1 MRVLADS
8 HAVVWYLQGSDRLSP
23 PAAQALAEAE
33 ETDGIV
39 VSIATLVDLW
49 YVTQTTRKLTDAHL
63 AELRNALLS
72 SAGFILQPIDLPV
85 ADATMSIA
93 RDLLADPWDPSSWGP
108 PVCWRCRWSLATRP
122 FANRGSCRSSG
133 EQRSPLP
140 SEALGVQLANALPH
154 KLRVRSSSRPL
165 RPQRFLVVLGFVK
178 PKASD
183 RLDASVWL
191 SYEP

>member
-49 YVTQTTRKLTDAHL
+49 YVTQTTRKLTDTHL

-72 SAGFILQPIDLPV
+72 SGFILQSIDLPV

-93 RDLLADPWDPSSWGP
+93 RDLLADPWDRFIVGTA
-108 PVCWRCRWSLATRP
+108 RML
-122 FANRGSCRSSG
+122 
-133 EQRSPLP
+133 
-140 SEALGVQLANALPH
+140 ALPLVTRD
-154 KLRVRSSSRPL
+154 KAIRESRIVP
-165 RPQRFLVVLGFVK
+165 VI
-178 PKASD
+178 
-183 RLDASVWL
+183 W
-191 SYEP
+191 